1 MGTHGQKNELF
12 ENDAQWQVSLQDQKL
27 WHSTVN
33 RSTTKRVNTPIGLVF
48 NTNIKN
54 SVQFDCQS

>member
-1 MGTHGQKNELF
+1 MGTPGQKNELF